1 MPVHDLNE
9 SHLSELQV
17 EGLTNAFIIEN
28 PALEKILFDRN
39 LIGLNFTDAC
49 EDSSE
54 YFLRHFEPE
63 IKDVI
68 EDIAEFVLLS
78 KSIYYWMHNAF
89 AKVFNDNLQSNLAA
103 TSRVKVESS
112 SAKIAIPYC
121 NFDAPSKNLI
131 IADTIA
137 SGATICQ
144 ALSTYL
150 NCHEL
155 DNVFIFSIAGSLIG
169 GKAISKFCHSRNIN
183 LTLAYGLAA
192 FGLGSNG
199 FDPSFLH
206 PETITNVK
214 YKKRAAEVFH
224 NKPVS
229 SVGWDFGT
237 QAQAIRK
244 YKMLCWLEAEYWGLQ
259 DSEVFRY
266 KEPRLDMRLIE
277 KEYIAYKSKSITM

>member
-1 MPVHDLNE
+1 MPLNDLNE
-9 SHLSELQV
+9 SRLVKLQV
-17 EGLTNAFIIEN
+17 DGLTNAFIIEN

-39 LIGLNFTDAC
+39 IIGLDFTNAC
-49 EDSSE
+49 EDASE
-54 YFLRHFEPE
+54 YFLRHFQQE
-63 IKDVI
+63 IIDVN
-68 EDIAEFVLLS
+68 EDLAELVLLS

-89 AKVFNDNLQSNLAA
+89 AKVFNDNLQSNFAA
-103 TSRVKVESS
+103 TSRVKVETS
-112 SAKIAIPYC
+112 SAQIEIPYC
-121 NFDAPSKNLI
+121 NFDAPAKNLI

-137 SGATICQ
+137 SGATICE

-150 NCHEL
+150 NYREL
-155 DNVFIFSIAGSLIG
+155 NNVFIFSIAGSLIG
-169 GKAISKFCHSRNIN
+169 GRAISKFCRSRDIN

-199 FDPSFLH
+199 FDLSFLH
-206 PETITNVK
+206 PETITNVE
-214 YKKRAAEVFH
+214 YKTRAAQVFH

-259 DSEVFRY
+259 DSDVFRY
-266 KEPRLDMRLIE
+266 KESQLDMRLIK
-277 KEYIAYKSKSITM
+277 KEYIAYQNGS